1 MAEDRDPAMP
11 NSTSDA
17 CPRGIA
23 GLGAVLGLLFL
34 SNPVPFFILV
44 IAKGQG
50 AAFCNGY
57 WQLDPAAQLAGQ
69 APPAPDGAPRPLPPA
84 ACAQRRPG
92 TWSARPS
99 LRNTFLS
106 CC

>member
-1 MAEDRDPAMP
+1 MP

-69 APPAPDGAPRPLPPA
+69 APRRPPPLA
-84 ACAQRRPG
+84 ACR
-92 TWSARPS
+92 
-99 LRNTFLS
+99 LRAATAGYMECAAIAEKHFSQLLLRKTFLS